1 MHSRVELSF
10 ISTGVSASAGSE
22 VNRADRLKSEAD
34 RVDRVVSILS
44 PGLVNL
50 PLLQSLSRVFIWNCR
65 IFLKTEGVIKKYIYI
80 CCSYS
85 KAMKYVFDTLHC
97 L

>member
-50 PLLQSLSRVFIWNCR
+50 PLLQLPIPVKSLYMELSDLSENR
-65 IFLKTEGVIKKYIYI
+65 GGDKKNIYI
-80 CCSYS
+80 SAAHIL
-85 KAMKYVFDTLHC
+85 KQ
-97 L
+97 

>member
-50 PLLQSLSRVFIWNCR
+50 PLLQLPIPVKSLYMELSDLSEN
-65 IFLKTEGVIKKYIYI
+65 
-80 CCSYS
+80 
-85 KAMKYVFDTLHC
+85 
-97 L
+97 